1 MISPQPV
8 SLQGQSPDQLE
19 IIRKIKGR
27 IDWFFS
33 IIGCLF
39 IVAAVFTLGGC
50 ISAVPYA
57 ISAAQVA
64 TTALPSQAQSGGTSS
79 KTASIDNAAARQ
91 EEGRP
96 YQLIADKKYDEAV
109 PLLRDRADRDDAK
122 AQGQLAMLYLEGKGV
137 PENTSKA
144 AEWLK
149 KSAEGGYAHSQY
161 MLAWFY
167 YKGTGVARDYSKAFE
182 WAQKSNEQ
190 GNSDAA
196 ILLAQLYR
204 MGLGVH
210 RDYHKALELY
220 NKADVSGNIHAPA
233 HIAYMY
239 KTGQGVTRD
248 YHQAI
253 DWYSKAGEKGNTN
266 GWIHLAYLY
275 ATCQDSQYVDGRKA
289 VVYGLKATEKDP
301 GNFASWAALAAA
313 YARNNEFEKAIGAAI
328 KSDGMLKAY
337 AEIDDDKQRDAMNR
351 AQARLV
357 AYKESKAYTEENEA
371 DEEN

>member
-19 IIRKIKGR
+19 IIRKKKGR
-27 IDWFFS
+27 IDWFS
-33 IIGCLF
+33 STIGCLF

-64 TTALPSQAQSGGTSS
+64 TTALPPQAQSGGTSS

-122 AQGQLAMLYLEGKGV
+122 AQGQLAMLYFEGKGV

-190 GNSDAA
+190 GDSDAA

-220 NKADVSGNIHAPA
+220 NKADVSGNIRAPA

-253 DWYSKAGEKGNTN
+253 DWYSKAGEKGDTN

-289 VVYGLKATEKDP
+289 VVYGFKATEKDP

-337 AEIDDDKQRDAMNR
+337 AEIDDDEQRDAMNR